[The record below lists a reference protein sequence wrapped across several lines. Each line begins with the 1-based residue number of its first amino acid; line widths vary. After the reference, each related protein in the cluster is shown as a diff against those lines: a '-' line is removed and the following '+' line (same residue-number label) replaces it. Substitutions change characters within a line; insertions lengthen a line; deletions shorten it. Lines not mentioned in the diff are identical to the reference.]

1 MLFKFFFAC
10 FTKSKKE
17 NLFVINNFKF
27 TEFFQDLNTKI
38 KVWCKE
44 AGHIFSTISYICANF
59 GNSGSRNFR
68 VWR

>member
-10 FTKSKKE
+10 FTTSKKE

-44 AGHIFSTISYICANF
+44 AGHIFSTISYICANHKLL
-59 GNSGSRNFR
+59 
-68 VWR
+68 WK